1 MPELPKVLT
10 DIATALFTKPATV
23 TAVSYPDKYLKKI
36 VFTGDALKG
45 LKCPAGA
52 QIEPRVSDTHMRHYN
67 PSAYDATT
75 GTMEMLIYL
84 HGKGPGSAWAEKIQ
98 AGDKLN
104 IMGPAMKIHAD
115 ESNNRQV
122 FLGDETTIGTF
133 LFLQNSLS
141 KAQTFTG
148 LIETQPDLL
157 HLNNTVGLN
166 VPTAARTAQRGEVL
180 VQWLKDNYEAN
191 KDALFYL
198 LGHNATN
205 LQLRDWLKDKGVPN
219 SRIAMRRYW
228 ADGMEGL

>member
-36 VFTGDALKG
+36 AFQGDALKG
-45 LKCPAGA
+45 LKCPPGA

-67 PSAYDATT
+67 PSAYDAAT

-84 HGKGPGSAWAEKIQ
+84 HGMGPGSAWAEKIQ
-98 AGDKLN
+98 VGDKLN
-104 IMGPAMKIHAD
+104 IMGPAMKIQGDSSLAK
-115 ESNNRQV
+115 QV

-133 LFLQNSLS
+133 LFLQNSLA
-141 KAQTFTG
+141 KGQTFRG
-148 LIETQPDLL
+148 IIETEPNLL
-157 HLNNTVGLN
+157 HLNNAVGLN
-166 VPTAARTAQRGEVL
+166 IPTAARTAQRGEVL
-180 VQWLKDNYEAN
+180 LQWLKDNYEAN
-191 KDALFYL
+191 KGALFYL
-198 LGHNATN
+198 LGHNASN
-205 LQLRDWLKDKGVPN
+205 LPLREWLKDKGVPN

>member
-45 LKCPAGA
+45 LKCPPGA
-52 QIEPRVSDTHMRHYN
+52 QIEPRVSDRHMRHYN
-67 PSAYDATT
+67 PSAYDAAT

-84 HGKGPGSAWAEKIQ
+84 HGMGPGSAWAEKIQ

-115 ESNNRQV
+115 ESHARQV

-133 LFLQNSLS
+133 LFLQNSLA
-141 KAQTFTG
+141 KGQTFTG
-148 LIETQPDLL
+148 AIEAEPDLL
-157 HLNNTVGLN
+157 HLNQTVNLQLPN
-166 VPTAARTAQRGEVL
+166 VARTSQRGRAL
-180 VQWLKDNYEAN
+180 MNWLIESYEAN
-191 KDALFYL
+191 QDALFYL
-198 LGHNATN
+198 LGHNASN
-205 LQLRDWLKDKGVPN
+205 LLLRDWLKDKGVPN

>member
-10 DIATALFTKPATV
+10 DITTALFTKPATV

-45 LKCPAGA
+45 LKCPPGA

-67 PSAYDATT
+67 PSAYNAAT

-84 HGKGPGSAWAEKIQ
+84 HGMGPGSAWAEKIQ
-98 AGDKLN
+98 VGDKLN
-104 IMGPAMKIHAD
+104 IMGPAMKIQGD
-115 ESNNRQV
+115 NSLSKQV

-133 LFLQNSLS
+133 LFLQNSLT
-141 KAQTFTG
+141 KGQTFTG
-148 LIETQPDLL
+148 VTETELHLL
-157 HLNNTVGLN
+157 HLNKTVGLN
-166 VPTAARTAQRGEVL
+166 LPTAARTAQRGEVL
-180 VQWLKDNYEAN
+180 VQWLKENYEAN
-191 KDALFYL
+191 QDALFYL
-198 LGHNATN
+198 LGHNASN
-205 LQLRDWLKDKGVPN
+205 LQLREYLKDKGVPN